1 MKFREQLPENCPPD
15 SAVEIRE
22 TIYVFRLVRSLPPT
36 ESDFQSQRAENLD
49 RSFSGVSECQAFGL
63 SVFLLRSDAE
73 KKLKLPK
80 MRGRKVCR
88 VMLVAG
94 AGYIDKTGRASHH
107 TWWPLAKYDILAQ
120 CNWEAI

>member
-1 MKFREQLPENCPPD
+1 MKFREKLPENCPPD
-15 SAVEIRE
+15 SAAEIQE
-22 TIYVFRLVRSLPPT
+22 TGCVFRLVRSLPPT
-36 ESDFQSQRAENLD
+36 ESDFQSQRTENPD
-49 RSFSGVSECQAFGL
+49 RPFSGVSECQACGL
-63 SVFLLRSDAE
+63 SVFLQRSDAE

-88 VMLVAG
+88 VALGAG

-120 CNWEAI
+120 CDWEVM